1 MMLISII
8 GDVAFLLV
16 FGILNNMLG
25 ALVLLNVMKV
35 SNKVTAVSSSLQDAP
50 ASFTDLIDK
59 SVAWPEVKSALL
71 WLALFLLL
79 LYILFVLAQGIAW
92 KACGDAA
99 RTRKTLRKFLKRFA
113 LTVIPWFAL
122 FVIYNAV
129 ITLLD
134 FLKLL
139 PEQGS
144 RLSLLAFFLIPAH
157 YFIAVSMAEEPRR
170 IAWLR
175 SIILGIKRVPALL
188 PLFFTILLISWLINL
203 LLNASFQTNAWLGI
217 AIGFLLFLPWLAL
230 GRASMLSA
238 SASKTKEIDTDER

>member
-1 MMLISII
+1 MVKKSSKSTSSEKDGNLLLKIYDSVRQSLSEAAEGFRNKPSLMLISII

-16 FGILNNMLG
+16 FGILNNLLG
-25 ALVLLNVMKV
+25 ALVLLNVMKA
-35 SNKVTAVSSSLQDAP
+35 SNKITAISSSLQDAP
-50 ASFTDLIDK
+50 ASLTDLIDK

-157 YFIAVSMAEEPRR
+157 YFIAVSMAEEPR
-170 IAWLR
+170 
-175 SIILGIKRVPALL
+175 
-188 PLFFTILLISWLINL
+188 
-203 LLNASFQTNAWLGI
+203 TNAWLGI